1 MKRFALPVVCVLGL
15 AATGAAGPKLTLTAA
30 FPVKGS
36 AQVVRLEDFGA
47 PTALRLKVVYRP
59 NSETQREVIV
69 GTFGPDGTVVWCP
82 EIPGITLLVAET
94 AEGRSVCQKRVATCF
109 ASTPVL
115 GVLVMV
121 FAGILLFGG
130 AATSLV
136 LALRG
141 KREPT
146 AS

>member
-1 MKRFALPVVCVLGL
+1 MRRFALPLACLLGFAASAAADPVLKL
-15 AATGAAGPKLTLTAA
+15 ATA
-30 FPVKGS
+30 FPVEGS
-36 AQVVRLEDFGA
+36 EQVVRLEDFGA

-69 GTFGPDGTVVWCP
+69 GTFGADGTLVWRP

-94 AEGRSVCQKRVATCF
+94 ADGRSVCQKRVATCF